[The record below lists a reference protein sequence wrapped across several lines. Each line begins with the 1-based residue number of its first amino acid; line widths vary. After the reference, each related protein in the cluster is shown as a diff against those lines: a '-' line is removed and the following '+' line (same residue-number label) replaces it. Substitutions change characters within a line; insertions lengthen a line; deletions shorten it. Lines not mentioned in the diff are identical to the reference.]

1 MNHLKPSPLFP
12 HKNPKSFQYK
22 KFMCRRQF
30 EIIFKSKFSSVDN
43 EHHQITDILDAVN
56 NHPKDVME
64 PGDFL
69 CFDESMVKALHKNL
83 KGKMKIIEKPQPIG
97 N

>member
-1 MNHLKPSPLFP
+1 
-12 HKNPKSFQYK
+12 
-22 KFMCRRQF
+22 MCRRKF
-30 EIIFKSKFSSVDN
+30 EGIIFNSKFSSVDN
-43 EHHQITDILDAVN
+43 EDHQITDILDAVN

-69 CFDESMVKALHKNL
+69 CLDEPMVKALHKNL
-83 KGKMKIIEKPQPIG
+83 KGKMKVIEKLRPIG